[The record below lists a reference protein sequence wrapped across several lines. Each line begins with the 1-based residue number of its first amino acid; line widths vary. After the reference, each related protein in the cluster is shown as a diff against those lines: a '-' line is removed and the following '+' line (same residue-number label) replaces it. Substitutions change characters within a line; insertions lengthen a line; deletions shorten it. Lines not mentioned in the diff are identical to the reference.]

1 MSAGLIFEAYE
12 AQRAAVEGAI
22 SKIFPEAV
30 ARAEAAETAPFD
42 SHRPLDASPS
52 LDIHFDVLVVTGKDI
67 LIVRKM
73 ILSPVL

>member
-12 AQRAAVEGAI
+12 AQRTAVEGAI
-22 SKIFPEAV
+22 SKVLPEAV
-30 ARAEAAETAPFD
+30 TRAEAAETAPLD
-42 SHRPLDASPS
+42 PHRPLDASPR

-73 ILSPVL
+73 TLAPVL